1 MSKISDLTYT
11 LNLGTI
17 SRKNSYALMEPYTKQ
32 ANDTLVKLN
41 EWHNKVC
48 EKLEISTEEQR
59 RKRQGVEGVFM
70 SVLGIF
76 NDDLNYKMVPEDM
89 IYRIK
94 NQMDSEVQ
102 NGDAESDLF
111 QEDVNLIVKSGK
123 VYYLPQVGN

>member
-1 MSKISDLTYT
+1 MQ
-11 LNLGTI
+11 NLV
-17 SRKNSYALMEPYTKQ
+17 
-32 ANDTLVKLN
+32 NDTLVKLN

-70 SVLGIF
+70 SVFGIF

-102 NGDAESDLF
+102 NGDAESDIF
-111 QEDVNLIVKSGK
+111 QEDVNLIVKGGK
-123 VYYLPQVGN
+123 VYYLPQVVN